1 MSAPWFCLTTLYALS
16 WASPPPPGP
25 PIETLENP
33 SAQVLT
39 LEAAV
44 QRATQETQRSKL
56 TQEQEIIAQA
66 ATTKAR
72 AFFFPTLRVA
82 GNYTHRAF
90 ETINETGGRRATI
103 QAKNAL
109 FATANIQW
117 TLLDIR
123 GIPLYRAAFSTRE
136 AGQLEAR
143 NQRRLNG
150 MEAADAFLQTLTAQS
165 VEEAARH
172 RIELAE
178 KNLSVATSLHNAG
191 LVSLNDITRA
201 KLEKAN
207 AETSLETAVGVTL
220 TTKLRLATLL
230 DLEWGADYQLLS
242 PEGFLHNAENQK
254 PLAEQPPIEEVLENR
269 LDFLALEQQAQAA
282 KFLAQEP
289 WMRLLPTL
297 SLIGQGRLTNETG
310 LNNRKWD
317 GSVGLELS
325 WTLFDGGL
333 RYGDWREKRAQAQ
346 IASIQTELQRRQI
359 RADLQIAFQ
368 NMHIAQTTLSQA
380 KATLALAEQNIQETT
395 TLYHQGLTTALQL
408 LDASVQKF
416 EADVNFATQRYA
428 LGLALVNL
436 YSVAGMDALGRKVE
450 L

>member
-1 MSAPWFCLTTLYALS
+1 MSAAWFCLTLSALS
-16 WASPPPPGP
+16 LASSS
-25 PIETLENP
+25 T
-33 SAQVLT
+33 QVLT
-39 LEAAV
+39 FETAV

-72 AFFFPTLRVA
+72 AFFFPTLGA
-82 GNYTHRAF
+82 TGTYTRRAF
-90 ETINETGGRRATI
+90 ETIREIGGERAVM
-103 QAKNAL
+103 QARNAL
-109 FATANIQW
+109 SATANLRW

-123 GIPLYRAAFSTRE
+123 GIPLYRAACSTRD
-136 AGQLEAR
+136 AGHLEAL

-150 MEAADAFLQTLTAQS
+150 MEAADAFLQTLAAQA

-172 RIELAE
+172 RIALAE
-178 KNLSVATSLHNAG
+178 KNLSDAASLHNAG

-207 AETSLETAVGVTL
+207 AETNLETAIGAAL
-220 TTKLRLATLL
+220 ATKLLLATLL
-230 DLEWGADYQLLS
+230 DLEWGTDYQLLS
-242 PEGFLHNAENQK
+242 PEGFLQHAESPK
-254 PLAEQPPIEEVLENR
+254 APSEQASVEEVLAKR
-269 LDFLALEQQAQAA
+269 LDFLALEKQAEAA
-282 KFLAQEP
+282 KFFAQEP
-289 WMRLLPTL
+289 WMRLLPSL
-297 SLIGQGRLTNETG
+297 NLIGQGRFTNETG
-310 LNNRKWD
+310 LSNRNWD
-317 GSVGLELS
+317 GSLSLELS

-333 RYGDWREKRAQAQ
+333 RYGEWREKRAQAK

-359 RADLQIAFQ
+359 RADLQIALQ
-368 NMHIAQTTLSQA
+368 NMRIAQTTLLQA
-380 KATLALAEQNIQETT
+380 KATLELAEQNIRETT

-428 LGLALVNL
+428 LGLALLNL
-436 YSVAGMDALGRKVE
+436 YSVAGMDALGKEVE

>member
-1 MSAPWFCLTTLYALS
+1 
-16 WASPPPPGP
+16 
-25 PIETLENP
+25 LENP
-33 SAQVLT
+33 SIQALT
-39 LEAAV
+39 LETAV

-56 TQEQEIIAQA
+56 TQEQETIAQA

-72 AFFFPTLRVA
+72 AFFFPTLGVT
-82 GNYTHRAF
+82 GNYNRRAF
-90 ETINETGGRRATI
+90 ETIRDMGGERVTI

-109 FATANIQW
+109 SATANIRW

-123 GIPLYRAAFSTRE
+123 GIPLYRAACSTRD
-136 AGQLEAR
+136 AGLLEAR

-150 MEAADAFLQTLTAQS
+150 MEAADAFLQTLTAQA
-165 VEEAARH
+165 VEEAARQ
-172 RIELAE
+172 RISLAE
-178 KNLSVATSLHNAG
+178 KNLSDASSLHQAG

-220 TTKLRLATLL
+220 ATKLRLATLL
-230 DLEWGADYQLLS
+230 DLEWGSDYQLLA
-242 PEGFLHNAENQK
+242 PEDFLHSAENQK
-254 PLAEQPPIEEVLENR
+254 PQDESPPVEEVLEKR

-282 KFLAQEP
+282 KFLSQEP

-297 SLIGQGRLTNETG
+297 SLIGQGRITNETG
-310 LNNRKWD
+310 LSNRKWD
-317 GSVGLELS
+317 GNLGLELS

-333 RYGDWREKRAQAQ
+333 RYGEWSERRAQAQ
-346 IASIQTELQRRQI
+346 IAFIQTELQRRQI
-359 RADLQIAFQ
+359 RADLQIALQ
-368 NMHIAQTTLSQA
+368 NMHIAQTTLRQA
-380 KATLALAEQNIQETT
+380 KATLELADQNIQETT

-428 LGLALVNL
+428 LGLALINL